1 MKNNRLP
8 LTLNSLLT
16 LVLISSLAF
25 FACQKKIEQDLQQGT
40 PSEKIAPDGF
50 AFVTSKTVAV
60 NITVQTNTN
69 QPLKGVPLSV
79 YTIKSKGVL
88 GDKIFTGFSDAS
100 GRFIAN
106 ISVPAAID
114 TLIIDPKYIGLIKN
128 AKAVI
133 TNNSI
138 TGTIG
143 GSKTFTGA
151 IVGSMSVANPAAE
164 RNYVRSNS
172 NGVRGNATI
181 NGVTTNTVFS
191 YLSPYDAD
199 GRPTVMEPN
208 DAIEAE
214 MLDNLNASLPETE
227 DVRVHHPEYLLST
240 ARGSLVIEKRADV
253 WITFVH
259 EGAGYR
265 NSIGFYTYPTGNPPN
280 TINDI
285 TNVKFFF
292 PNASLDGSDGT
303 LVSGNKVKLGNF
315 NAGTSI
321 GFVIFA
327 NGWDGT
333 KVDTDAEAFFSND
346 ILNPE
351 STADLRR
358 HTVLLRYKNKFIIGF
373 DDIKRE
379 WAGSDHDFNDVM
391 IYASANPSDAI
402 SNDDVQQVDT
412 PNDADGDGVTDLL
425 DEFPNDS
432 RRAYTNYYPSK
443 TTWASIAFE
452 DQWPVSGDYDLNDL
466 VVKYQYKWVS
476 SGSNEVVDL
485 YGSFAPIASGAT
497 FQNGFG
503 VQLPFAAN
511 KIQSVTGYRHTDN
524 YIRLNANGTEASQTN
539 AVIVPFDNCRSLI
552 RPVSA
557 ASPMINTDMS
567 LAKVTGD
574 TVRLTIALA
583 SPISNASFGAAPFNP
598 FIICDKK
605 RGFEVHLPGMLPTDL
620 IDRTQF
626 GKGVDNTTP
635 ASNIYFVT
643 KQNYPWALN
652 FMDNFVYPVEQQSIG
667 NAYLKFFGW
676 AASGG
681 RDYRDWNTNT
691 ASGYRSN
698 SLLFTK

>member
-8 LTLNSLLT
+8 LNFKILMILAT
-16 LVLISSLAF
+16 ISSVAF
-25 FACQKKIEQDLQQGT
+25 FSCQKKIESDIQPGSS
-40 PSEKIAPDGF
+40 SEKIAPDGF
-50 AFVTSKTVAV
+50 AFVTSKSVAI
-60 NITVQTNTN
+60 NISVQSNTN
-69 QPLKGVPLSV
+69 KALKGVPLNI

-88 GDKIFTGFSDAS
+88 GNKIYTGFSDAN
-100 GRFIAN
+100 GRFVAN
-106 ISVPAAID
+106 ISVPASID
-114 TLIIDPKYIGLIKN
+114 TLIIDPSYIGLIKN

-138 TGTIG
+138 IGTIG
-143 GSKTFTGA
+143 GNKTFAGS
-151 IVGSMSVANPAAE
+151 IVGSLSVIPPAVVK
-164 RNYVRSNS
+164 NYIRSNS
-172 NGVRGNATI
+172 NGIRGNASI
-181 NGVTTNTVFS
+181 NGVQTNTIFS

-214 MLDNLNASLPETE
+214 MLDNLNASLPEAE
-227 DVRVHHPEYLLST
+227 DVRDHHPEYLMTNAST
-240 ARGSLVIEKRADV
+240 NIVIEKRADV
-253 WITFVH
+253 WITFIH

-265 NSIGFYTYPTGNPPN
+265 NSIGFYTYPTSNPPN
-280 TINDI
+280 SVNDI
-285 TNVKFFF
+285 SNVKFFF
-292 PNASLDGSDGT
+292 ANASLDGSDGT

-315 NAGTSI
+315 NPGTSI

-327 NGWDGT
+327 NAWDGT
-333 KVDTDAEAFFSND
+333 KVDTNSDAFFSND
-346 ILNPE
+346 KLNPE
-351 STADLRR
+351 GTADLRR
-358 HTVLLRYKNKFIIGF
+358 HTVLLRYKDRYVIGF
-373 DDIKRE
+373 DDINRE
-379 WAGSDHDFNDVM
+379 GGSDHDFNDVM

-402 SNDDVQQVDT
+402 SNTNVQQIDT
-412 PNDADGDGVTDLL
+412 PNDADSDGVTDLL

-432 RRAYTNYYPSK
+432 RRAYTNYYPSQ

-503 VQLPFAAN
+503 VQLPFASN
-511 KIQSVTGYRHTDN
+511 MVQSVTGYRHTDN
-524 YIRLNANGTEASQTN
+524 YIRLNANGTEASQSN

-567 LAKVTGD
+567 LGKVTGD
-574 TVRLTIALA
+574 TVRLTIALT

>member
-40 PSEKIAPDGF
+40 PLEKIAPDGF

-214 MLDNLNASLPETE
+214 M
-227 DVRVHHPEYLLST
+227 
-240 ARGSLVIEKRADV
+240 
-253 WITFVH
+253 
-259 EGAGYR
+259 
-265 NSIGFYTYPTGNPPN
+265 
-280 TINDI
+280 
-285 TNVKFFF
+285 
-292 PNASLDGSDGT
+292 
-303 LVSGNKVKLGNF
+303 
-315 NAGTSI
+315 
-321 GFVIFA
+321 
-327 NGWDGT
+327 
-333 KVDTDAEAFFSND
+333 
-346 ILNPE
+346 
-351 STADLRR
+351 
-358 HTVLLRYKNKFIIGF
+358 
-373 DDIKRE
+373 
-379 WAGSDHDFNDVM
+379 
-391 IYASANPSDAI
+391 
-402 SNDDVQQVDT
+402 
-412 PNDADGDGVTDLL
+412 VTDLL